1 MATATIESRVF
12 QLDDIPEINDIYK
25 RNPLIGIPSLNNV
38 VANSSFVRSSDDKV
52 VAYGVVKVF
61 AEGVLILDKD
71 IRTREKAE
79 VVKLST
85 PEMLQRARDARLEY
99 IYVIAND
106 PGYSAILRKKYGFLR
121 VPGELLMAFLN
132 KKEGR

>member
-12 QLDDIPEINDIYK
+12 QLDDIPEINDIHK
-25 RNPLIGIPSLNNV
+25 RNPLIGVPSLNNV
-38 VANSSFVRSSDDKV
+38 IANSSFVRSNDDKV
-52 VAYGVVKVF
+52 VAYGVIKVF

-85 PEMLQRARDARLEY
+85 PEMLERARNAQLEY

-106 PGYSAILRKKYGFLR
+106 SGYSAILRKKYNFIR
-121 VPGELLMAFLN
+121 VPGELLMASL
-132 KKEGR
+132 KKGDR